1 MKLGGY
7 EFYKSLG
14 SPKHLVAPMVEQ
26 SELAWRLLSRKY
38 NAHLTYTP
46 MFHAKLFSENQK
58 YRQENWIYNESDKPL
73 IVQFCANDPTCFLNA
88 AKLVQDVACAVD
100 LNLGCPQGIAKRG
113 HYGAFLMDD
122 WDTISSI
129 VKLAHKELSIPITCK
144 IRIYP
149 ELEKTIRYAKML
161 EESGCQ
167 MLTVHGRFREQKG
180 QMTGIADWK
189 QIAEVKKA
197 VSIPVFANGN
207 IMYYEDIEKCMEATG
222 VDGVMSAEG
231 NLYNPA
237 IFQPVQHSSWFLAE
251 EYLDIIKQHPGS
263 ADFAQ
268 AKAHLFKIFHSALP
282 IYTDL
287 REKLS
292 TVRSMEEIVEFT
304 QAIKDRLIADYGS
317 VSIFDGEYK
326 TNGRGVRE
334 LPVWV
339 VQPYIRKPLP
349 AQEQKKDQTI
359 EKRKTEEQN
368 QKKKKGTLLLTQP
381 NWTR

>member
-38 NAHLTYTP
+38 DAQLTYTP
-46 MFHAKLFSENQK
+46 MFHAKLFSENAK
-58 YRQENWIYNESDKPL
+58 YRQENWIYHESDKPL
-73 IVQFCANDPTCFLNA
+73 IVQFCANDAACFLNA
-88 AKLVQDVACAVD
+88 AKLVQDFACAVD

-122 WDTISSI
+122 WEAISAI
-129 VKLAHKELSIPITCK
+129 VELAHKELSIPITCK

-149 ELEKTIRYAKML
+149 ELEKTLRYAKML
-161 EESGCQ
+161 QDSGCQ
-167 MLTVHGRFREQKG
+167 MLTVHGRFRDQKG
-180 QMTGIADWK
+180 QMTGVADWK

-207 IMYYEDIEKCMEATG
+207 IMYYEDIEKCIEATG

-237 IFQPVQHSSWFLAE
+237 IFQPLQYSSWFLAE
-251 EYLDIIKQHPGS
+251 EYLDIIRQYPDS

-268 AKAHLFKIFHSALP
+268 AKAHLFKIFHAALP

-292 TVRSMEEIVEFT
+292 GVRSMQDVIEFT
-304 QAIKDRLIADYGS
+304 KMIKEKLISDYGDQHL
-317 VSIFDGEYK
+317 F
-326 TNGRGVRE
+326 NGQYETDSRGVRE
-334 LPVWV
+334 LPIWV

-349 AQEQKKDQTI
+349 PQEIKTLKPEVKA
-359 EKRKTEEQN
+359 EKRKTNEQEP
-368 QKKKKGTLLLTQP
+368 KKKKGTL
-381 NWTR
+381 

>member
-1 MKLGGY
+1 
-7 EFYKSLG
+7 
-14 SPKHLVAPMVEQ
+14 
-26 SELAWRLLSRKY
+26 
-38 NAHLTYTP
+38 
-46 MFHAKLFSENQK
+46 
-58 YRQENWIYNESDKPL
+58 
-73 IVQFCANDPTCFLNA
+73 
-88 AKLVQDVACAVD
+88 
-100 LNLGCPQGIAKRG
+100 
-113 HYGAFLMDD
+113 MDD

-167 MLTVHGRFREQKG
+167 ILTVHGRFREQKG

-326 TNGRGVRE
+326 TDGRGVRE